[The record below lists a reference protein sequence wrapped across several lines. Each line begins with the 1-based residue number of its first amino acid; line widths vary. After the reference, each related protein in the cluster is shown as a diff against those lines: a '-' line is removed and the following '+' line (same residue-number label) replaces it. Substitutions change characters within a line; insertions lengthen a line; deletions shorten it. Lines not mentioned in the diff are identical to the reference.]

1 MKILLVEDD
10 DSLGNTIQ
18 EWLRL
23 DDYIVDW
30 FQDGESAS
38 NALLTQKYDCI
49 LLDRGLP
56 KLSGDDLLKNMRQYQ
71 LKTPT
76 LIITAMGALQD
87 KIQGLDL
94 GADDYLTKPFSATEL
109 MARIRVSLRHA
120 QRSIDAQPVATL
132 SVGELTMDL
141 VKRLVYLEGKEIH
154 VTPLEYNL
162 LALLFKN
169 MGKVLTTGYILKE
182 IYGINYGTD
191 TQALRALMAGLR
203 HKIEKIP
210 AKPRYILTEIGVGYR
225 LVDE

>member
-1 MKILLVEDD
+1 MRILLVEDD

-94 GADDYLTKPFSATEL
+94 GADDYLVKPFELEELSARLRVINRRLSQACNNLSQHDHVNLDILKKIAYCHGKTVFLTAKEFQILKTLMLYPEQIFTRQQLEDKLYSWSTEVESNAVEVHIHHL
-109 MARIRVSLRHA
+109 RKKLDEPPRVSRRPNFLREY
-120 QRSIDAQPVATL
+120 PNEKYL
-132 SVGELTMDL
+132 LT
-141 VKRLVYLEGKEIH
+141 
-154 VTPLEYNL
+154 
-162 LALLFKN
+162 
-169 MGKVLTTGYILKE
+169 
-182 IYGINYGTD
+182 
-191 TQALRALMAGLR
+191 
-203 HKIEKIP
+203 
-210 AKPRYILTEIGVGYR
+210 
-225 LVDE
+225 

>member
-94 GADDYLTKPFSATEL
+94 GADDYLVKPFELEELSARL
-109 MARIRVSLRHA
+109 RVINR
-120 QRSIDAQPVATL
+120 RL
-132 SVGELTMDL
+132 SQACNNLSQHD
-141 VKRLVYLEGKEIH
+141 H
-154 VTPLEYNL
+154 VNL
-162 LALLFKN
+162 D
-169 MGKVLTTGYILKE
+169 ILK
-182 IYGINYGTD
+182 
-191 TQALRALMAGLR
+191 
-203 HKIEKIP
+203 KI
-210 AKPRYILTEIGVGYR
+210 A
-225 LVDE
+225 